1 MLATVTVAAIATVTE
16 SSLSPADPPL
26 SCSVVMVTT
35 LCAAVVGESS
45 VFLYAI
51 ESSIASSA
59 ASEIPPASAVTVT
72 VAVVPTRLTTTA
84 ILLPP
89 VVSATQVADAVMSQ
103 SEPSITRYSSVSCT
117 FVTVITND
125 RNVCVA
131 CASESPAAAE
141 LNRTRLLP
149 PSVKVSVAPVA
160 VRVGSSFSWFIV
172 RVYTS
177 SVLDVPSDMVMSQ
190 V

>member
-1 MLATVTVAAIATVTE
+1 
-16 SSLSPADPPL
+16 
-26 SCSVVMVTT
+26 MVTT

-89 VVSATQVADAVMSQ
+89 VSATQVADAVMSQ